1 MVLCLPTE
9 PKVTAHAGKAALQ
22 ALKTQMR
29 PDDRRITNL
38 RHER

>member
-9 PKVTAHAGKAALQ
+9 PKFTRAEKAGLQ

-29 PDDRRITNL
+29 SDDGRITNL